1 VVLPFSTRLA
11 FAAFADRGSILES
24 WVVALVLLAALL
36 HASWN
41 AVIKLKAER
50 LVVTAILHASA
61 AAIALAAMPFLPVP
75 AQPSWPFLAGSVV
88 LHSGYI
94 FFLLKAYRHGDLGH
108 VYPIAR
114 GSAPLLVTA
123 LSAAVAGEVLSLSSM
138 AGILIVTVAVIS
150 LAFRGGAPLR
160 QEPRPILY
168 ALATSLFIAAYTI
181 SDGLGARRSGNA
193 FSYTAWLFFFDGFA
207 VSAAAMLRHRSG
219 TWALALR
226 LWKPGLLAGALSMA
240 AYGLVIWALTLAPMG
255 PVSALRETGVVFA
268 AILGTAFLKERFGA
282 WRVAAAVG
290 VAVGIL
296 VMES

>member
-1 VVLPFSTRLA
+1 
-11 FAAFADRGSILES
+11 
-24 WVVALVLLAALL
+24 
-36 HASWN
+36 
-41 AVIKLKAER
+41 
-50 LVVTAILHASA
+50 VVTAILHASA
-61 AAIALAAMPFLPVP
+61 AAIALAAIPFLPVP
-75 AQPSWPFLAGSVV
+75 LVASWPFLAGSVA

-94 FFLLKAYRHGDLGH
+94 FFLLMAYRHGDLGH

-123 LSAAVAGEVLSLSSM
+123 LSAVVVGEVLDTMSVV
-138 AGILIVTVAVIS
+138 GIAIVTVAIVS
-150 LAFRGGAPLR
+150 LAFRGGAPPR
-160 QEPRPILY
+160 QEPRPLLY

-181 SDGLGARRSGNA
+181 TDGLGARRSGNA
-193 FSYTAWLFFFDGFA
+193 FGYTAWLFFFDGFG
-207 VSAAAMLRHRSG
+207 VSLVAMLRHRSG